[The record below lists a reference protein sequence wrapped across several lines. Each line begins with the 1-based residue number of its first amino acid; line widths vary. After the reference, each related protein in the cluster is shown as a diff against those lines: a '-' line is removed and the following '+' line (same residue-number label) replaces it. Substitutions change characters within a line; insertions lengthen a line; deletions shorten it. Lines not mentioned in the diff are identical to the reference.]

1 MSYIILHI
9 ISLILI
15 RGVFLGNQFLLIIFD
30 SFPQILEKVIDL
42 ILSIFMFGLDFLLWS
57 LDLNEFL
64 QLFDTKFEQ
73 M

>member
-1 MSYIILHI
+1 MSNIILHI

-15 RGVFLGNQFLLIIFD
+15 KGVFLGNQFLLIIFD

-42 ILSIFMFGLDFLLWS
+42 ILSIFMLGLDFFLWS